1 MIIDF
6 EQLRRECAAFEV
18 DLDAEMCERF
28 DIYAATL
35 IEWNKVMN
43 LTGITEPAGIVTRHF
58 ADSLSFFAAAKPEKG
73 ASLIDVGSGAG
84 FPGLALKIARPDMDI
99 TLLDGTKKR
108 INFLTETAGRIGLT
122 VNAIHGRAE
131 ECAVKPEMR
140 EKYDFAAARAVAAMN
155 LLAEY
160 CLAFVKRGGKFI
172 AMKGPSAEEECAAA
186 KTAIETM
193 GGKLCDIRSLC
204 LADGSE
210 RLLVRVDKIAATPTG
225 YPRVSAKIAKKPL

>member
-6 EQLRRECAAFEV
+6 EQLKRECAAFDVE
-18 DLDAEMCERF
+18 LDGEMCERF

-58 ADSLSFFAAAKPEKG
+58 ADSLSFFAAAQPKTG

-99 TLLDGTKKR
+99 TLLDGTNKR
-108 INFLTETAGRIGLT
+108 INFLKETASRMGLT
-122 VNAIHGRAE
+122 VNAVHARAE
-131 ECAVKPEMR
+131 EAAVLAEMR

-160 CLAFVKRGGKFI
+160 CLGFVKVGGKFI
-172 AMKGPSAEEECAAA
+172 AMKGPSADEECAQAKAA
-186 KTAIETM
+186 IKTM
-193 GGKLCDIRSLC
+193 GGKTGEICTLS

-210 RLLVRVDKIAATPTG
+210 RTLVTVDKISATPTG